1 MGLLEGK
8 VAIITG
14 AGGGIGR
21 CHALLFAKE
30 GAKVVINDVGGS
42 RDGSG
47 GDAAMADKVVVLR
60 DGKTEQM
67 GTPAEA
73 YRKPANSYV
82 AKLFGKTNLL
92 PAELVATGRHR
103 FEDPEGGGQ
112 LVSVRPGEWRLVDP
126 AHDADSPVLT
136 GRVKSIHDRGG
147 HREVLLVGER
157 FEVVARLPLGVE
169 SEQGDELSITC

>member
-1 MGLLEGK
+1 
-8 VAIITG
+8 
-14 AGGGIGR
+14 
-21 CHALLFAKE
+21 
-30 GAKVVINDVGGS
+30 
-42 RDGSG
+42 
-47 GDAAMADKVVVLR
+47 MADKVVVLR

-112 LVSVRPGEWRLVDP
+112 LVSVRPGEWRFVDP
-126 AHDADSPVLT
+126 AHDADSPILT
-136 GRVKSIHDRGG
+136 GRVKSINDRGG

-157 FEVVARLPLGVE
+157 FEVVARLPLGEE
-169 SEQGDELSITC
+169 SELGDELSITC